1 MSFSVQLG
9 LLFALATAVTS
20 IVGFLLKYKGADES
34 PAVTLKEPIRSSL
47 ALFRSRWYTIGIIV
61 ATASWG
67 LHVAGLALAPISL
80 VQSVIAG
87 GLVLLTVIAD
97 RVFGYSVTKREWIC
111 VALVALGL
119 AVLAATM
126 EGTAGDKHSD
136 YAPATL
142 ALYVGGAIAIGLLA
156 AVLSRRTVAGGP
168 ALAVSAGLL
177 WGASDVSIKA
187 LSGHL
192 DQGAFGWIHPLAL
205 VILLASLVGLAVSA
219 RSLQVGEAVSVIAVT
234 SACANLCTI
243 AAGPAVFGEPLP
255 SNGFELA
262 IRLLAFALVIGASAL
277 TPPPLG
283 GEDDT
288 APASD
293 DNQTPA
299 AAATAT
305 TSAASG

>member
-20 IVGFLLKYKGADES
+20 IVGFLLKSRGADES
-34 PAVTLKEPIRSSL
+34 PPVTLREPVRSSL
-47 ALFRSRWYTIGIIV
+47 ALFRSRWYTIGIII

-67 LHVAGLALAPISL
+67 VHVAALSLAPISL

-97 RVFGYSVTKREWIC
+97 RVFGFTVTKREWIC
-111 VALVALGL
+111 VAVVALGL
-119 AVLAATM
+119 AFLAATM
-126 EGTAGDKHSD
+126 EGTAGNKHSHYD
-136 YAPATL
+136 PATL
-142 ALYVGGAIAIGLLA
+142 ALYVGSAVAVGLLA
-156 AVLSRRTVAGGP
+156 AVLSRRTLAGGP

-187 LSGHL
+187 LSDHL
-192 DQGAFGWIHPLAL
+192 DKGTFGWIHPLAL
-205 VILLASLVGLAVSA
+205 VILAASLVGLAVSA

-255 SNGFELA
+255 DDPFALA
-262 IRLLAFALVIGASAL
+262 LRLLAFALVIGASAL

-283 GEDDT
+283 DT
-288 APASD
+288 ASPDAAPGSAPA
-293 DNQTPA
+293 
-299 AAATAT
+299 
-305 TSAASG
+305 

>member
-1 MSFSVQLG
+1 MSLSVQLG

-20 IVGFLLKYKGADES
+20 IVGFLLKYRGADES
-34 PAVTLKEPIRSSL
+34 PAVTLRNPVRSSL
-47 ALFRSRWYTIGIIV
+47 ALFKSRWYTIGIIV

-67 LHVAGLALAPISL
+67 LHVAALSLAPISI

-97 RVFGYSVTKREWIC
+97 RVFGFTVTRREWIC
-111 VALVALGL
+111 VGLTALGL
-119 AVLAATM
+119 AFLAATM
-126 EGTAGDKHSD
+126 HGTAGDKHSD
-136 YAPATL
+136 YDPGTL
-142 ALYVGGAIAIGLLA
+142 ALYVGGGAAIGLLA
-156 AVLSRRTVAGGP
+156 ALASRRSAAGGP
-168 ALAVSAGLL
+168 ALAMSAGLL

-192 DQGAFGWIHPLAL
+192 DQGTFGWIHPLAL
-205 VILLASLVGLAVSA
+205 VILAASLVGLAVSA
-219 RSLQVGEAVSVIAVT
+219 RSLQIGDAVSVIAIT
-234 SACANLCTI
+234 SASANLCTI
-243 AAGPAVFGEPLP
+243 AAGPIVFGEPLP
-255 SNGFELA
+255 SDTFELG

-283 GEDDT
+283 GEDDAGEN
-288 APASD
+288 APS
-293 DNQTPA
+293 A

>member
-1 MSFSVQLG
+1 MSFSVQIG

-34 PAVTLKEPIRSSL
+34 PDVTLRNPVKSSL

-97 RVFGYSVTKREWIC
+97 RVFGLKVTRREWIC
-111 VALVALGL
+111 VGLTALGL
-119 AVLAATM
+119 AFLAATM
-126 EGTAGDKHSD
+126 HGTAGSRHSN
-136 YAPATL
+136 YEPGTL
-142 ALYVGGAIAIGLLA
+142 ALYVGLAIGLGVVA
-156 AVLSRRTVAGGP
+156 AAASRRTIAGGP

-187 LSGHL
+187 LSDHL
-192 DQGAFGWIHPLAL
+192 DRGAFGWVHPLAL
-205 VILLASLVGLAVSA
+205 VILGASLVGLAVSA

-243 AAGPAVFGEPLP
+243 AAGPVVFGEPLP
-255 SNGFELA
+255 HDTFQLA
-262 IRLLAFALVIGASAL
+262 VRLLAFVLVIGASAL
-277 TPPPLG
+277 TPPPL
-283 GEDDT
+283 DRDQ
-288 APASD
+288 P
-293 DNQTPA
+293 PPH
-299 AAATAT
+299 AAAT
-305 TSAASG
+305 TSPASG

>member
-34 PAVTLKEPIRSSL
+34 PAVTLKEPVRSSL

-67 LHVAGLALAPISL
+67 LHVASLSLAPISL

-119 AVLAATM
+119 AFLAATM
-126 EGTAGDKHSD
+126 EGTAGNKHSD
-136 YAPATL
+136 YDPATL
-142 ALYVGGAIAIGLLA
+142 ALYVGSAVAIGVLA

-187 LSGHL
+187 LSDHL
-192 DQGAFGWIHPLAL
+192 DRGAFGWIHPLAL
-205 VILLASLVGLAVSA
+205 VILGASLVGLAVSA
-219 RSLQVGEAVSVIAVT
+219 RSLQVGEAVSVIALT

-243 AAGPAVFGEPLP
+243 VAGPAVFGERLLSDP
-255 SNGFELA
+255 FELA
-262 IRLLAFALVIGASAL
+262 VRIVAFALVIGASAFTL
-277 TPPPLG
+277 PPLRE
-283 GEDDT
+283 GEPDG
-288 APASD
+288 
-293 DNQTPA
+293 A
-299 AAATAT
+299 AGPGHSAATAT
-305 TSAASG
+305 SPAALG